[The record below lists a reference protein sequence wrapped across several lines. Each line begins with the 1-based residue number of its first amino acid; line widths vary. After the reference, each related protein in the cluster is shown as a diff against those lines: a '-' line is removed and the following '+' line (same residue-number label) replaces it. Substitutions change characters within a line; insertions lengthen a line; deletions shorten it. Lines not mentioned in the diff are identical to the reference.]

1 MTDPTTTSPNS
12 SDELPPPS
20 GWVGWIFFGGAIL
33 VLAGV
38 FQAIAGLAA
47 LFKDDYFLVR
57 SRGLLVHVDYTTWGW
72 VHLVLGVVMVL
83 AGYSL
88 FVGRTWA
95 RVVAVVLALL
105 SAVVNL
111 GFLSAYPIWG
121 TILIALDVVVIYAVT
136 VHGAEVRR
144 DWRG

>member
-1 MTDPTTTSPNS
+1 MTEPSADR
-12 SDELPPPS
+12 DELPAPS

-38 FQAIAGLAA
+38 FQAIAGLVA

-57 SRGLLVHVDYTTWGW
+57 DRGLLVHVDYTVWGW
-72 VHLVLGVVMVL
+72 VHLVAGVVMVL
-83 AGYSL
+83 AGYAL

-95 RVVAVVLALL
+95 RVVAVVVALL
-105 SAVVNL
+105 SAVVNV
-111 GFLSAYPIWG
+111 GFLSAYPIWA
-121 TILIALDVVVIYAVT
+121 TIVIALDVLVIYAVT

-144 DWRG
+144 DWR